1 MAPAKYLMVLPR
13 RTWILL
19 VAGIV
24 AACCLAASPSM
35 AQKPSEGAPNT
46 KTVTL
51 TLDYGDG
58 CQKRFV
64 DVPWA
69 DGMTVFQ
76 LLEKSSKHPRGYS
89 LVYAGKGETLL
100 VTSID
105 GTKNEGSGRN
115 WIFEVNGK
123 MGEQSCAITKLKG
136 GDSVLWRFGG
146 YE

>member
-1 MAPAKYLMVLPR
+1 MAPTKYLMVLPR
-13 RTWILL
+13 RTWGLL
-19 VAGIV
+19 VAVLLLG
-24 AACCLAASPSM
+24 CCCATGLLS
-35 AQKPSEGAPNT
+35 AQKPSEGTSNA
-46 KTVTL
+46 KTVAL

>member
-1 MAPAKYLMVLPR
+1 MAPTKYLMVLPR
-13 RTWILL
+13 RTWGLL
-19 VAGIV
+19 VAALLLG
-24 AACCLAASPSM
+24 CCFATGLVN
-35 AQKPSEGAPNT
+35 AQKPSEGASNA